1 MVLDRVDDFTDEY
14 VIQNSDFQ
22 HGGPVL
28 RIPKTREYYVNEHVM
43 LKNKYGA
50 DEFKYYGAKGE
61 FMLLVNENFKNTMKR
76 NTWYLLPQANSI
88 TLNRLED
95 SSDSDSSEK
104 RWGLYDHDAPHSSGR
119 PK

>member
-28 RIPKTREYYVNEHVM
+28 RIPKTRKYYVNDHLM

-50 DEFKYYGAKGE
+50 GEFKYYGPKGE
-61 FMLLVNENFKNTMKR
+61 FMWLVNENFKNTMKPNR
-76 NTWYLLPQANSI
+76 WYLLPQAYSI
-88 TLNRLED
+88 TL
-95 SSDSDSSEK
+95 
-104 RWGLYDHDAPHSSGR
+104 Y
-119 PK
+119 